1 MTMTLAIKV
10 LNMIKDNYSMNWNDA
25 RIANH
30 KGIPLTSRRWVYT
43 NPYYV
48 IRPYLNG
55 RETGFAIEVSG
66 GKIHGSKIEE
76 RADSKIVIF
85 SEHRSSD
92 ALVVYVGLNSD
103 FDTDQL
109 NPHYIFKSERRY
121 RENATF
127 FNQDKLDK
135 AVDFIEQ
142 ELFKIQIE
150 ENEDVWKEDEELRLN
165 EPLVKKSKK

>member
-66 GKIHGSKIEE
+66 GKIPSG
-76 RADSKIVIF
+76 
-85 SEHRSSD
+85 
-92 ALVVYVGLNSD
+92 
-103 FDTDQL
+103 
-109 NPHYIFKSERRY
+109 
-121 RENATF
+121 
-127 FNQDKLDK
+127 
-135 AVDFIEQ
+135 
-142 ELFKIQIE
+142 
-150 ENEDVWKEDEELRLN
+150 EELSITFRRPVD
-165 EPLVKKSKK
+165 EKT